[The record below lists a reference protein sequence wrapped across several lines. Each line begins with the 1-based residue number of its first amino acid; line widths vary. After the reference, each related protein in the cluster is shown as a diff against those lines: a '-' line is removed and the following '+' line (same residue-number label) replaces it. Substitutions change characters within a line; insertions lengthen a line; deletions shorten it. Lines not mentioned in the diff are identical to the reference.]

1 MTLHKINPKISV
13 LISSPGAT
21 AGIVLILFGT
31 IALAGMDGIGK
42 AILEDGVS
50 VYQMLAIRGWIIVPI
65 LLVMAFLQ
73 GGGAVMR
80 TKRPIGHGLRAAAGI
95 VATVCFFL
103 GVRDIPLADAVV
115 IFFCAPLLM
124 TAASA
129 LFLGEHVGRTHWL
142 AVCVGFVGVII
153 AMRPGTETFQIGSV
167 YVFAGSCAYAS
178 IGLFNRWLGDTEPT
192 IRLVLYFNV
201 AMMIACTAI
210 APVSWQTIALT
221 DLDLY
226 VALASVAIA
235 GHFLVTAAYC
245 RAPVSIIAPFEYTTI
260 IWALLFGVLFWDDT
274 LSPHILVGAVLI
286 AASGI
291 AVVRA
296 ERTPHRASS

>member
-1 MTLHKINPKISV
+1 MISFFNNLKSTNIFSNPG
-13 LISSPGAT
+13 PT

-50 VYQMLAIRGWIIVPI
+50 VFQMLAIRGWIIVPV
-65 LLVMAFLQ
+65 LLVMAFMRD
-73 GGGAVMR
+73 GGAVMR
-80 TKRPIGHGLRAAAGI
+80 TKRPIGHSLRAVAGI
-95 VATVCFFL
+95 VATVCFFI

-124 TAASA
+124 TAASGV
-129 LFLGEHVGRTHWL
+129 LLGEHVGPTRWL

-153 AMRPGTETFQIGSV
+153 AMQPGTEAFQIGSV
-167 YVFAGSCAYAS
+167 YVFVGSCAYAS

-201 AMMIACTAI
+201 AMTIACTAI
-210 APVSWQTIALT
+210 APVTWQAIELT
-221 DLDLY
+221 DLGSY
-226 VALASVAIA
+226 AALASVALT
-235 GHFLVTAAYC
+235 GHFLVTAAYR

-260 IWALLFGVLFWDDT
+260 IWALLFGILFWGDA
-274 LSPHILVGAVLI
+274 LSLHILAGAVLI

-291 AVVRA
+291 AVMRA
-296 ERTPHRASS
+296 ERAPQRAL